1 MQRSA
6 EWFAERARKIT
17 ASNLGACLGLVS
29 YTSRI
34 EAYNRAMGVASA
46 PTTVGDGTTVLVQ
59 EEKRNE
65 ACEYGISNEPHA
77 IAEYER
83 TTGNK
88 VDEARF
94 ARHPLITWIGA
105 SPDGYVGEDG
115 MLEVKCPWFHKV
127 PHSKIPMH
135 YYLQMNCQ
143 LECTGRKWCDFVS
156 WTPQQGMNI
165 YRVLPDQTLFNWIKT
180 NYLDDMHKAMEDKAG
195 SFPSFK
201 AGTSR
206 VLKCRITESMDT
218 HIVGYQR
225 TILSMWNIPP
235 PEKDPF
241 TELEDESSNAPYD
254 YGANDQGPMPTLG
267 SAQTS
272 PVKRQ
277 RIAVGGDD
285 AF

>member
-6 EWFAERARKIT
+6 EWFAERVRKIT

-34 EAYNRAMGVASA
+34 EAYNRAMGAS
-46 PTTVGDGTTVLVQ
+46 PISEINTP
-59 EEKRNE
+59 EKKNE
-65 ACEYGISNEPHA
+65 ACEYGIANEPHA

-83 TTGNK
+83 VTGNR

-94 ARHPLITWIGA
+94 VPHPTIKWIGA
-105 SPDGYVGEDG
+105 SPDGYVGDMG
-115 MLEVKCPWFHKV
+115 MLEVKCPWFYKIPHAKV
-127 PHSKIPMH
+127 PMH

-165 YRVLPDQTLFNWIKT
+165 YRVLPDPTLFNWLKT
-180 NYLDDMHKAMEDKAG
+180 NYLDDMHKAMEDNVG
-195 SFPSFK
+195 NFPTFK
-201 AGTSR
+201 SGTAN
-206 VLKCRITESMDT
+206 VIKCRIKESMDT

-225 TILSMWNIPP
+225 TILSMWKVPP

-241 TELEDESSNAPYD
+241 AELECESSNASYD
-254 YGANDQGPMPTLG
+254 YGTNEDGSVPTMG
-267 SAQTS
+267 GAQTS
-272 PVKRQ
+272 PYKRQ
-277 RIAVGGDD
+277 AIGLL
-285 AF
+285 